1 MKITRRQFRRLIKEE
16 ISVLLE
22 QTPVEAGEFSVD
34 AWPQG
39 ASLVL
44 LTRPVESSGAYLV
57 YGYLARDGDAQNL
70 RDVMLMTP
78 SERDQLDDR
87 ALSQAADIGQ
97 SLALSGGPLQAQLSP
112 PPGMVGIISNVG
124 HGFVLD
130 REMAEELGLENAERK
145 PLDVASFAEWS
156 DRPEIKDAVWWMRHG
171 AEPTPPPVHLA
182 RTEEERD
189 IEEEINDPFLGGYFN
204 VD

>member
-97 SLALSGGPLQAQLSP
+97 SLALSGVPLQAQLSP

-124 HGFVLD
+124 HGFVID

-145 PLDVASFAEWS
+145 PLDAGAFTEWS
-156 DRPEIKDAVWWMRHG
+156 GRPEIHDAIWWMRHG
-171 AEPTPPPVHLA
+171 AEVDRSPPVHLA
-182 RTEEERD
+182 RTEEE
-189 IEEEINDPFLGGYFN
+189 EIYEPISGGYFEP
-204 VD
+204 D